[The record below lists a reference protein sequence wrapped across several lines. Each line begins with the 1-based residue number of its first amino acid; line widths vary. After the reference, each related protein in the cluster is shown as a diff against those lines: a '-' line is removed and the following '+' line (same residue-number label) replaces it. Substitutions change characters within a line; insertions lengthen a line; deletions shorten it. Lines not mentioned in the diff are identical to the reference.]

1 MDRLK
6 AILQDLVD
14 RSGEITAVVLATTD
28 GFPVEFA
35 ARNSIDADRQ
45 AAVIASLSS
54 LATRSTEMVDIGSP
68 EEILITSERGRMFVY
83 RVGSRAALGV
93 ITAKDVTAGLVLLKI
108 RQVLPDIAAELDRVL
123 KGRGGA

>member
-1 MDRLK
+1 MK

-14 RSGEITAVVLATTD
+14 RSGEIMAVVLATPD

-35 ARNSIDADRQ
+35 ARGNIEVDRQ

-68 EEILITSERGRMFVY
+68 EEIMITSERGRMFVY
-83 RVGSRAALGV
+83 RVGTKATLGV
-93 ITAKDVTAGLVLLKI
+93 ITARDVTAGLVLLKV
-108 RQVLPDIAAELDRVL
+108 RQVLPDIASELDRVL
-123 KGRGGA
+123 SRREG